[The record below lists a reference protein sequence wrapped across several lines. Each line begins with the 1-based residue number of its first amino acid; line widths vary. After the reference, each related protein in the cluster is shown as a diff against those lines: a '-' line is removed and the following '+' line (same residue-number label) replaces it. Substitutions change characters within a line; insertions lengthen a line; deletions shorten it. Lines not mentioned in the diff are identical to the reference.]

1 MFGDRVLRSLLSLS
15 VRNAVF
21 NLPHMFM
28 FPLKPNLLIFPGRTL
43 GFLPAVDRRNHT
55 PNLSLGRYPTAMAL
69 VKSISD
75 LIATDFG
82 PHIGS

>member
-1 MFGDRVLRSLLSLS
+1 M
-15 VRNAVF
+15 RNAVS

-43 GFLPAVDRRNHT
+43 GFLPTVDGRNHT

-69 VKSISD
+69 VKSMVCD